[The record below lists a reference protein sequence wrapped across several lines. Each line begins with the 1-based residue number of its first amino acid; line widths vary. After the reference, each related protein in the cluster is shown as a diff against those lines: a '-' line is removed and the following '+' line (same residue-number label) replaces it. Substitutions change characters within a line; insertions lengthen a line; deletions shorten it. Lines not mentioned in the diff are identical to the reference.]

1 MASPDRHDRL
11 DRAVHKGKSMKLSIR
26 PEGSQALARLAL
38 AALVLVGALLVAFV
52 VTVPLN
58 VAQQLLFSLAVFV
71 IGLCLRR
78 ASNRIVPLVLM
89 GLSLVMSSRYMW
101 WRLTETMGVGSL
113 VDLTLGFG
121 LVMAEVYAFVVLVLG
136 YFQIVWPL
144 HRRSLPLPEDQSQWP
159 TVDVFIPTYNEPLS
173 VVRTTVLAATVLDWL
188 AG

>member
-11 DRAVHKGKSMKLSIR
+11 DRAVHKGQSMKLSIR

-89 GLSLVMSSRYMW
+89 VM
-101 WRLTETMGVGSL
+101 L
-113 VDLTLGFG
+113 F
-121 LVMAEVYAFVVLVLG
+121 VM
-136 YFQIVWPL
+136 
-144 HRRSLPLPEDQSQWP
+144 
-159 TVDVFIPTYNEPLS
+159 
-173 VVRTTVLAATVLDWL
+173 
-188 AG
+188 